1 MTMDR
6 KCGSIRQ
13 IGPHFLDR
21 WDLGT
26 TLDHPSFMRAVP
38 ADDLLKLIKQT
49 EVER

>member
-6 KCGSIRQ
+6 KCGPLRQ

-21 WDLGT
+21 WDSGV

-38 ADDLLKLIKQT
+38 ADYLLKLIKET